1 MKYIKGFKF
10 RIYPNAEQQKI
21 INQTLGCVRFV
32 YNHFLAI
39 RQDSWKEKHESVT
52 YVKSSRML
60 TELKCHPDFV
70 WLKSVDSM
78 ALQEALRNLDR
89 AFQNF
94 FKKQSGYPKFKS
106 KHNHN
111 QSYRTRNQSGGI
123 RIIDGNIKL
132 PRIGVV
138 KTKLSREFEGRILN
152 ATVSRT
158 ASGKYFVSLCVEMDI
173 ELLLG
178 RNNGQQIGIDV
189 GIKDFYSDDQGNTVT
204 NPHILKRMEKKLKHL
219 QRSLSRK
226 SKGSNNRNKAR
237 IKLARLHERI
247 TNIRRD
253 FLHKEST
260 KLVRENQLIAIENLK
275 IKNMLRNHK
284 LAKAISDVSWAEFFR
299 MLEYKSKLYGCDVV
313 KVDTF
318 YPSSQ
323 TCSCCGYQ
331 NKATKNLGIRKWTCP
346 QCNTQHDRD
355 VNAAK
360 NILRKA
366 LEMQKS
372 A

>member
-1 MKYIKGFKF
+1 MEYAKGFKF

-21 INQTLGCVRFV
+21 INQTLGCARFV
-32 YNHFLAI
+32 YNHFLAV
-39 RQDSWKEKHESVT
+39 RRDSWQEKHESVT

-106 KHNHN
+106 KHSHN

-123 RIIDGNIKL
+123 RIIGGNIKL
-132 PRIGVV
+132 PRIGIV
-138 KTKLSREFEGRILN
+138 KTKLSREFEGCILN

-173 ELLLG
+173 
-178 RNNGQQIGIDV
+178 
-189 GIKDFYSDDQGNTVT
+189 TAA
-204 NPHILKRMEKKLKHL
+204 NPRILKQMEKKLKHL

-226 SKGSNNRNKAR
+226 VKGSNNRNKAR
-237 IKLARLHERI
+237 IKVARLQERI
-247 TNIRRD
+247 ANTRKD

-260 KLVRENQLIAIENLK
+260 KLVRENHLIAVENLK
-275 IKNMLRNHK
+275 VKNMLRNHK
-284 LAKAISDVSWAEFFR
+284 LSKAISDVSWAEFFR
-299 MLEYKSKLYGCDVV
+299 MLEYKAKLYGCDVV

-323 TCSCCGYQ
+323 TCCCGYQ
-331 NKATKNLGIRKWTCP
+331 NTATKNLGIRKWTCP
-346 QCNTQHDRD
+346 QCHTYHDRD
-355 VNAAK
+355 VNAAR
-360 NILRKA
+360 NILSKA
-366 LEMQKS
+366 LEMEKS

>member
-1 MKYIKGFKF
+1 MEYTKGFKF

-21 INQTLGCVRFV
+21 INQTLGCTRFV
-32 YNHFLAI
+32 YNHFLST
-39 RQDSWKEKHESVT
+39 RRDSWQEKQESVT
-52 YVKSSRML
+52 YIKSSRML
-60 TELKCHPDFV
+60 TEMKRNPDFI
-70 WLKSVDSM
+70 WLNSVDSM

-94 FKKQSGYPKFKS
+94 FKKRSGFPKFKS
-106 KHNHN
+106 KHNYN
-111 QSYRTRNQSGGI
+111 QSYRTRNQSDGI

-132 PRIGVV
+132 PKIGIV
-138 KTKLSREFEGRILN
+138 KTKLSKDFDGRILN
-152 ATVSRT
+152 ATVCRT

-173 ELLLG
+173 EQVLG
-178 RNNGQQIGIDV
+178 MNNGLQIGIDV
-189 GIKDFYSDDQGNTVT
+189 GLKEFYSDNRGNVVA
-204 NPHILKRMEKKLKHL
+204 NPRILKRMEKKLHRQ

-226 SKGSNNRNKAR
+226 IKGSKNRNKAR
-237 IKLARLHERI
+237 IKIARTHERI

-260 KLVRENQLIAIENLK
+260 KLVRENQLIAVENLK
-275 IKNMLRNHK
+275 IQNMMKNHK

-299 MLEYKSKLYGCDVV
+299 MLQYKAILYGCDVV
-313 KVDTF
+313 KIDTF

-331 NKATKNLGIRKWTCP
+331 NTTVKNLGIRQWICP
-346 QCNTQHDRD
+346 KCNTRHNRD

-360 NILRKA
+360 NILNKA
-366 LEMQKS
+366 LKMQNL

>member
-1 MKYIKGFKF
+1 MAH
-10 RIYPNAEQQKI
+10 IYVDADACPVVKQIEIVAKSHNIPVTLFCDTNHVLKSDYSEVKI
-21 INQTLGCVRFV
+21 IGAGADAVDFAPVN
-32 YNHFLAI
+32 
-39 RQDSWKEKHESVT
+39 
-52 YVKSSRML
+52 SSRAGDIVV
-60 TELKCHPDFV
+60 TQDYGV
-70 WLKSVDSM
+70 AAM
-78 ALQEALRNLDR
+78 ALARGAYAINQDGWRYTNENIEGLLAKRH
-89 AFQNF
+89 FI
-94 FKKQSGYPKFKS
+94 KKHS
-106 KHNHN
+106 HN

-132 PRIGVV
+132 PRIGIV
-138 KTKLSREFEGRILN
+138 KTKLSREFDGRILN

-158 ASGKYFVSLCVEMDI
+158 PAGKYFVSLCVEMDI

-189 GIKDFYSDDQGNTVT
+189 GIKDFYSNDQGNTVA
-204 NPHILKRMEKKLKHL
+204 NPRILKQMEKKLKHL

-226 SKGSNNRNKAR
+226 AKGSNNRNKAR
-237 IKLARLHERI
+237 IKVARLQERI
-247 TNIRRD
+247 ANIRKD

-260 KLVRENQLIAIENLK
+260 KLVRENQLIA
-275 IKNMLRNHK
+275 
-284 LAKAISDVSWAEFFR
+284 
-299 MLEYKSKLYGCDVV
+299 
-313 KVDTF
+313 VDF

-331 NKATKNLGIRKWTCP
+331 NRAAKNLGIRKWTCP

-355 VNAAK
+355 VNAAR

>member
-1 MKYIKGFKF
+1 M
-10 RIYPNAEQQKI
+10 
-21 INQTLGCVRFV
+21 
-32 YNHFLAI
+32 
-39 RQDSWKEKHESVT
+39 
-52 YVKSSRML
+52 
-60 TELKCHPDFV
+60 
-70 WLKSVDSM
+70 
-78 ALQEALRNLDR
+78 
-89 AFQNF
+89 
-94 FKKQSGYPKFKS
+94 
-106 KHNHN
+106 
-111 QSYRTRNQSGGI
+111 
-123 RIIDGNIKL
+123 
-132 PRIGVV
+132 

-158 ASGKYFVSLCVEMDI
+158 PAGKYFVSLCVEMDI
-173 ELLLG
+173 ELLLR
-178 RNNGQQIGIDV
+178 RNNGRQIGIDV
-189 GIKDFYSDDQGNTVT
+189 GIKEFYSNDQGNTVA
-204 NPHILKRMEKKLKHL
+204 NPHILKGMEKKLKRL

-226 SKGSNNRNKAR
+226 VKGSNNRNKAR
-237 IKLARLHERI
+237 IKVARLQERI
-247 TNIRRD
+247 ANIRKD

-260 KLVRENQLIAIENLK
+260 NLVRENQLIAVENLK

-284 LAKAISDVSWAEFFR
+284 LAKVISDVSWAEFFR
-299 MLEYKSKLYGCDVV
+299 MLEYKAKLYGCDVV

-355 VNAAK
+355 VNAAR